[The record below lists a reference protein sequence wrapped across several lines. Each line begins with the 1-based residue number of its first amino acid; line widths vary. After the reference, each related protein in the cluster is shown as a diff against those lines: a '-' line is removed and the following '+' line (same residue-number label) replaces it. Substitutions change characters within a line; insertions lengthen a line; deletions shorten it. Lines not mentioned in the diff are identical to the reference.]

1 PRSRTRPARCLA
13 AFPDSNPY
21 FQRGDEA
28 RALAART
35 SPLTAVDHPLRRAL
49 PLFLGAGL
57 CFTTLDTIAKF
68 LVRDHALLVVVW
80 ARYAGQMAAVTPYAR
95 HRVGPGFWRTRN
107 LRMQLLRSA
116 MLLAAT
122 LSFFGALRYLPLA
135 EGSAISSLAPV
146 VVVFLS
152 PWILGE
158 RPGRARVVAALV
170 GFAGVL
176 LLLRPGSAVLHPAA
190 LLLFVSATCNAFYAM
205 LTRRLP
211 GDSPYTTLFYSALVG
226 TIALTPL
233 LPFVAIPTAW
243 SWTSAGLFA
252 LLGVFA
258 GSGHALLTR
267 AFLRAPASLL
277 APFGYLQIVWATLY
291 GFLVFDQF
299 PDGWS
304 FTGMAVIVASGVA
317 LAWQERVRASHSGR
331 QR

>member
-1 PRSRTRPARCLA
+1 
-13 AFPDSNPY
+13 
-21 FQRGDEA
+21 
-28 RALAART
+28 
-35 SPLTAVDHPLRRAL
+35 VLRRAL

-68 LVRDHALLVVVW
+68 LVREHALLVVVW
-80 ARYAGQMAAVTPYAR
+80 ARYAGQMAAVTLYAR
-95 HRVGPGFWRTRN
+95 LRVGAGFWRTRN
-107 LRMQLLRSA
+107 LRMQLLRSS

-146 VVVFLS
+146 VVVLLS
-152 PWILGE
+152 PWVLGE
-158 RPGRARVVAALV
+158 RPGRARVAAALAA
-170 GFAGVL
+170 FAGVL

-190 LLLFVSATCNAFYAM
+190 LLLFVSATCNALYAM

-226 TIALTPL
+226 TVVLAPL
-233 LPFVAIPTAW
+233 LPFAAIPSAW
-243 SWTSAGLFA
+243 SWRNAGLFV

-258 GSGHALLTR
+258 GVGHALLTR

-277 APFGYLQIVWATLY
+277 APFGYVQIVWATAY
-291 GFLVFDQF
+291 GYLVFDQF

-304 FTGMAVIVASGVA
+304 FAGMAVIVASGIA
-317 LAWQERVRASHSGR
+317 LAWQERARANLAGRVR
-331 QR
+331 